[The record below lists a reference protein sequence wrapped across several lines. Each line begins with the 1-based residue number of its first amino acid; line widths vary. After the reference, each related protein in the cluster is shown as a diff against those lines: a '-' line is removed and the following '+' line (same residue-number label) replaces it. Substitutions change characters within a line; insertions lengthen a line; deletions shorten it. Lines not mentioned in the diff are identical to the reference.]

1 MIIWPEY
8 FNKNLSLSEGR
19 KIPKEIAIKNPT
31 INEITNA
38 LRKLK
43 IQFTVEKDK
52 SYPGKWYEHNGRIIA
67 QTDKNKLELLEEI
80 AQKM

>member
-52 SYPGKWYEHNGRIIA
+52 SYPGKWYEHNGRIIVE
-67 QTDKNKLELLEEI
+67 TDKNKLELLEEI